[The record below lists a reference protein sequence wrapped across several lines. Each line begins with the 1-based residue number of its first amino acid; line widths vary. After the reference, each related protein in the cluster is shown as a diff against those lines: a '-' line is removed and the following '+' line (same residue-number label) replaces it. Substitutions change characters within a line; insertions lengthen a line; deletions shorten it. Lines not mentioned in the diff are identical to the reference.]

1 MQQMH
6 PDDQRNY
13 QGYEGSQAYE
23 RQHAGESYGPGG
35 TMYDDEFMDS
45 FAQRLSQ
52 RMAQGPAGKL
62 RPTSRGASAGQR
74 LALAIV
80 SISLLAFLALVLF
93 TSSVVSSVVALLVLG
108 LLTVA
113 FILINGVFNFVR

>member
-6 PDDQRNY
+6 SDEQRNY

-23 RQHAGESYGPGG
+23 RQQAGESYGPGA
-35 TMYDDEFMDS
+35 MYDDEFMDS

-52 RMAQGPAGKL
+52 RMAQGPGGKI
-62 RPTSRGASAGQR
+62 RPKSRGASAGQR

-93 TSSVVSSVVALLVLG
+93 TSSAVSSVVALIVLG

-113 FILINGVFNFVR
+113 FILINGVFNFVS